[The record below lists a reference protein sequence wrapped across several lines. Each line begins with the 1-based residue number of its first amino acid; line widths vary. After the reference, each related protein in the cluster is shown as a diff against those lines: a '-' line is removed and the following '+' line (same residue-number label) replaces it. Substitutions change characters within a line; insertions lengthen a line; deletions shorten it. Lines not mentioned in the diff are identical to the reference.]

1 MARTITLKFA
11 GTCADCGT
19 KLGVGALA
27 RWYGR
32 GRIYGIGCHPKP
44 GEAGEADNDG
54 LHWDSRRGAAV
65 RGDGMCE
72 DAPCCGCCGV
82 NPMG

>member
-1 MARTITLKFA
+1 MARTITLKFP

-19 KLGVGALA
+19 RLAVGELA

-44 GEAGEADNDG
+44 GEAADDG
-54 LHWDSRRGAAV
+54 LHWDSRRGGAV
-65 RGDGMCE
+65 WGIGICD
-72 DAPCCGCCGV
+72 DAPCCVCCGV

>member
-1 MARTITLKFA
+1 MARTITLKFP
-11 GTCADCGT
+11 GTCRDCGT
-19 KLGVGALA
+19 KLAVGELA

-44 GEAGEADNDG
+44 GEAADG
-54 LHWDSRRGAAV
+54 LHWDSRRGGAV

>member
-1 MARTITLKFA
+1 MARTITLKFP
-11 GTCADCGT
+11 GTCRDCGT
-19 KLGVGALA
+19 RLAAGDPA

-32 GRIYGIGCHPKP
+32 GRIYGIGCHARL
-44 GEAGEADNDG
+44 GDDDG
-54 LHWDSRRGAAV
+54 LHWDSRRGGAV

>member
-1 MARTITLKFA
+1 MARTITLKFP
-11 GTCADCGT
+11 GTCRDCGST
-19 KLGVGALA
+19 LARGALA

-32 GRIYGIGCHPKP
+32 GRIYGIGCHQKP
-44 GEAGEADNDG
+44 DGAADG
-54 LHWDSRRGAAV
+54 LHWDSRRGGAV